1 MKILYSQTTQQIL
14 PYPRNDDFPIVGLDS
29 DLVILTQVETNPP
42 NYDPDTQ
49 ELISTYIVDLVLNE
63 YRQQWSIQDKPP
75 KPNWDNFNT
84 QMMTNARFNQVYNQ
98 CLQIAPIV
106 ANSLPTALDQVTSKP
121 SLSLFTLIWT
131 QLCQIGG
138 ATAEDK
144 QAWGEFAIANNL
156 PQEFITILVG

>member
-1 MKILYSQTTQQIL
+1 MKKLYNTLTQQIL

-29 DLVILTQVETNPP
+29 DLVILIQVQTNPP

-63 YRQQWSIQDKPP
+63 YRQQWSIQDKPL

-84 QMMTNARFNQVYNQ
+84 QMMTNPRFNQVYNQ
-98 CLQIAPIV
+98 CLQVAPIV
-106 ANSLPTALDQVTSKP
+106 CASLPTALDQVTSKP
-121 SLSLFTLIWT
+121 SLSLFTLIWS

-144 QAWGEFAIANNL
+144 IVWGEYAEANNL
-156 PQEFITILVG
+156 PQEFITILVS